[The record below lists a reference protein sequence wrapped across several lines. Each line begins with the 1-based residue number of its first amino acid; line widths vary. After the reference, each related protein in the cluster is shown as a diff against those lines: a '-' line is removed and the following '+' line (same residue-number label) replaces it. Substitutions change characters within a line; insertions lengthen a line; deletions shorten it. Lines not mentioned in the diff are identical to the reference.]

1 MVDDLPPPID
11 DDQDAED
18 IGRLLLIV
26 VGSHLRAER
35 ADRPLAY
42 QLQEN
47 ILQWL
52 VDHADELAEPEAVFD
67 PVVCSDIWFINN
79 EDLHPQPTISIGG
92 PGVNALS
99 AYFVQKLDSAMV
111 RDQEMIIQLDPEF
124 VDLRVSVWGQ
134 NHDQTVQ
141 ALDVFMRRYLPDFLR
156 AVATQ
161 IEPRS
166 D

>member
-1 MVDDLPPPID
+1 
-11 DDQDAED
+11 
-18 IGRLLLIV
+18 
-26 VGSHLRAER
+26 
-35 ADRPLAY
+35 
-42 QLQEN
+42 
-47 ILQWL
+47 
-52 VDHADELAEPEAVFD
+52 VFD